1 MFLRRTF
8 TTAALV
14 GALGAGLVAASL
26 PAGAVAR
33 PAAPAKHAVTRAVP
47 FTAVG
52 TVQATDTTADTLTV
66 AKSPSVTVSVPDT
79 AIVYRNWTRANL
91 ADLVVGDWIGVAGLK
106 QTDGTLVASRV
117 LALAPRPV
125 PFSAAGK
132 FTATDTATAALT
144 LAPPKGAA
152 LTVHVSASAIIRR
165 NGKVATPA
173 ALAVNDQV
181 AVAGM
186 KQVDGTLV
194 ADRVLAVA
202 PRPVPFIAFGKV
214 SAVNATAGTVT
225 VAPRPGVINVPTT
238 AHVYRNWAPATL
250 ADVAV
255 NDLIGVAGTKQVDG
269 TYTAKLVRT
278 LAPRAKA

>member
-117 LALAPRPV
+117 QALAPRPV

-132 FTATDTATAALT
+132 LTATDTATATATAKLT

-152 LTVHVSASAIIRR
+152 LTVLVSASAIIRR

-214 SAVNATAGTVT
+214 SAVNATASTVT
-225 VAPRPGVINVPTT
+225 VAP
-238 AHVYRNWAPATL
+238 
-250 ADVAV
+250 
-255 NDLIGVAGTKQVDG
+255 
-269 TYTAKLVRT
+269 VR
-278 LAPRAKA
+278 A

>member
-26 PAGAVAR
+26 PAGAVAC

-117 LALAPRPV
+117 LVLAPRPV

-132 FTATDTATAALT
+132 LTATDTATATLT

-165 NGKVATPA
+165 NGKVATLA
-173 ALAVNDQV
+173 DLAVNDQV